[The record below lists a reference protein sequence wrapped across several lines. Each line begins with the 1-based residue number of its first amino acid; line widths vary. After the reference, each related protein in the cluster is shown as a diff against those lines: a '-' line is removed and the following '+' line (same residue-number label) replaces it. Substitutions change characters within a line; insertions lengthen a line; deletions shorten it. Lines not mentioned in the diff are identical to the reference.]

1 LVAIWKRFLDFG
13 IHKSSPE
20 QVEPATG
27 RDQDLGSLLLG
38 LFGLESGPLSGSA
51 PAEGRTPIGEDFRLC
66 PTCEAEVAKWT
77 GVLAE
82 QAEKEA
88 EEEFRTRVVYDAL
101 ACFASGALM
110 GIVFG
115 ILRD

>member
-1 LVAIWKRFLDFG
+1 MESA
-13 IHKSSPE
+13 
-20 QVEPATG
+20 AG
-27 RDQDLGSLLLG
+27 RDRGLGSLLLG
-38 LFGLESGPLSGSA
+38 FFGLESGPLSESA
-51 PAEGRTPIGEDFRLC
+51 TAEGRTPIGEDFRLC

-77 GVLAE
+77 ETLAE
-82 QAEKEA
+82 RAEKEA
-88 EEEFRTRVVYDAL
+88 EEELRSRAVYDAL